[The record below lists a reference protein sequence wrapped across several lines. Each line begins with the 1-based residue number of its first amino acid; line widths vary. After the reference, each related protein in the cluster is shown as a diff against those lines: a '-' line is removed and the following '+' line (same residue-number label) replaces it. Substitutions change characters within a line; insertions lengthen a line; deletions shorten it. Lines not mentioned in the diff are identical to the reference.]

1 MDDKNVIN
9 QNNVKPT
16 LTTNE
21 KKRFHQVSENFLKGS
36 RAFMVEFHQSIIK
49 SVDTKYINNKFIEE
63 YQEQLN
69 EYKKNVE
76 KTVED
81 VREEK
86 AKKSIWNSIL
96 NFIIICE
103 VGLIGFALMPEKM
116 KKIGSFALK
125 IIDGICDE
133 IKKVWDGLDFS
144 KAWDYIQ
151 EVAGEYITPVWE
163 FVLEQVHDFFNAI
176 ENNVFLKCFV
186 ELAKSII
193 YRGKGPIQ
201 WMLQFAYSFLG
212 KEGLKRPKIEHWL
225 IYGPEVYK
233 KVQALNNETF
243 DMLENTRDTS
253 SSFFSYSNAEIGV
266 WEMEDGEMTWKGLDE
281 GHAAIESISKEL
293 EDVKEDLNNHA
304 TLVQQ
309 AAAETSQ
316 AERVEHM
323 YGMPN
328 LFNTSTWKAVEA
340 NWQEIKETDG
350 DLQGQFGSVT
360 FKDMQIN
367 LASKG
372 DNSKELKKLHES
384 YTKVFQFYNKYNS
397 SSDPFAKQICQEVR
411 DKLGGYGWNGD
422 GTRVPIPVYMFA
434 PAIYYAILQY
444 EVIQSR
450 NEKVIAS
457 LNRDLNR
464 VNSLVERYLEEESKD
479 EIDDMGEDVKAG
491 RVEFPDYV
499 KTFIDYLKTS
509 YENPN
514 FSFLNIDFDIQ
525 LGFIHVLFD
534 TIDTIQKGFDKLKG
548 IFTNEK
554 KYQAISTIEVTDK
567 DIKQFQGEI
576 QVGNDEVL
584 VKRLVT
590 NSSKLRANIKRNYKR
605 RTVLLNSLE
614 QEISK
619 NVNKNESSW
628 LWW

>member
-1 MDDKNVIN
+1 MEDKNVIN

-36 RAFMVEFHQSIIK
+36 REFMMEFHQSIIK

-86 AKKSIWNSIL
+86 AKKSIWNNIL

-133 IKKVWDGLDFS
+133 IKKAWDGLDFS
-144 KAWDYIQ
+144 KTWDSIQ

-163 FVLEQVHDFFNAI
+163 FVLEQVHEFFNAI

-193 YRGKGPIQ
+193 HRGKGPIQ
-201 WMLQFAYSFLG
+201 WMLQFAYSFLA
-212 KEGLKRPKIEHWL
+212 KKGLERPKIKHWL

-233 KVQALNNETF
+233 KVEALNNETF
-243 DMLENTRDTS
+243 DFLENTRDTS
-253 SSFFSYSNAEIGV
+253 SSFFGHSNAEIGV

-281 GHAAIESISKEL
+281 GHAFVESISKEL
-293 EDVKEDLNNHA
+293 EDVKDDLDNHA
-304 TLVQQ
+304 KLVQR
-309 AAAETSQ
+309 AAEETSQ
-316 AERVEHM
+316 AERVERM

-328 LFNTSTWKAVEA
+328 LFNSSTWKVVEE
-340 NWQEIKETDG
+340 NWKKIKKSDG

-360 FKDMQIN
+360 FEDMQIN
-367 LASKG
+367 LASHG
-372 DNSKELKKLHES
+372 DNTKELKKLHES
-384 YTKVFQFYNKYNS
+384 YTKVYQFYNKYNS
-397 SSDPFAKQICQEVR
+397 SSDPFAKQICKEVR
-411 DKLGGYGWNGD
+411 DKLGPYVWNGD

-434 PAIYYAILQY
+434 PTIYYAILQY

-450 NEKVIAS
+450 NEKAVAS

-464 VNSLVERYLEEESKD
+464 VNSLVERYLLEESKD
-479 EIDDMGEDVKAG
+479 ELDDLGEDVKAG
-491 RVEFPDYV
+491 RLELPDYV

-509 YENPN
+509 YENPH
-514 FSFLNIDFDIQ
+514 FSFLKIDFDVQ
-525 LGFIHVLFD
+525 LGFIHLLFD

-576 QVGNDEVL
+576 QVGNDEAL

-590 NSSKLRANIKRNYKR
+590 NSSKLRANIKRNYLR
-605 RTVLLNSLE
+605 RTFLLTLLE
-614 QEISK
+614 KEISENVKK
-619 NVNKNESSW
+619 NG
-628 LWW
+628 